1 MFTAPALRLWLPLS
15 ELFDDRLLHV
25 TERRA
30 AKHLRSSTS
39 RRGAFGA
46 TLACETFVVSE
57 TNGRSPPSR
66 RPWSPTRPADLRGRE
81 AFRLLGRQV
90 SLYVLYVWISNS
102 RAFVRD
108 RPGRM
113 IGIVY
118 MLGYQELKPHAY

>member
-46 TLACETFVVSE
+46 TSRMRDVRCVGDKWKIAAFQETMVANP
-57 TNGRSPPSR
+57 TGRF
-66 RPWSPTRPADLRGRE
+66 TRPRSISTTRSASIASCSLRLD
-81 AFRLLGRQV
+81 FQ
-90 SLYVLYVWISNS
+90 
-102 RAFVRD
+102 F
-108 RPGRM
+108 
-113 IGIVY
+113 
-118 MLGYQELKPHAY
+118 